1 MSHFFLSMEEKIDLY
16 FLKWN
21 LWISKEI
28 KFIII

>member
-1 MSHFFLSMEEKIDLY
+1 MFFLSMEEKINMY
-16 FLKWN
+16 FLKEN